1 MLSRWQR
8 NYIFEAIPT
17 ELAGFR
23 VTKNRDGEIQA
34 ESAFPKMIV
43 SVLTEGVRVHFYK
56 DRIRYQK
63 KLVGGDKQADY
74 WYGQIDRASFSIVLE
89 AYDKDDLGDIG
100 RDLFLYLWSKELGL
114 SWYSSEVPRM
124 RLAKIFEPVYLPEI
138 YDERTGK
145 NISRL
150 VIDFWVEYEFSWME
164 TNALIRRFN
173 YLLIKDELATVSIE
187 SYAKN
192 SYGVSLKIVKP

>member
-17 ELAGFR
+17 ELAGFH

-74 WYGQIDRASFSIVLE
+74 WYGQIDRASFSIALE

-100 RDLFLYLWSKELGL
+100 RDLFLYLWSRELGL
-114 SWYSSEVPRM
+114 SWYSNEVPRM

-150 VIDFWVEYEFSWME
+150 IIDFWVEYEFSWME

-173 YLLIKDELATVSIE
+173 YLLIKDELARVDVET
-187 SYAKN
+187 YAKN
-192 SYGVSLKIVKP
+192 SYGMSLKIVKP

>member
-17 ELAGFR
+17 ELAGFN
-23 VTKNRDGEIQA
+23 VVKNRDGEIQA

-43 SVLTEGVRVHFYK
+43 SVISEGVRVHFYK

-63 KLVGGDKQADY
+63 RLVGGDKQADY
-74 WYGQIDRASFSIVLE
+74 WYGQIDRASFSIALE

-100 RDLFLYLWSKELGL
+100 RDLYLYLWSKELGL

-124 RLAKIFEPVYLPEI
+124 RLSKIFEPVYLPEI
-138 YDERTGK
+138 YDQRTGK

-150 VIDFWVEYEFSWME
+150 IIDFWVEYEFSWME
-164 TNALIRRFN
+164 TNPLIRRFN
-173 YLLIKDELATVSIE
+173 YLLIKDELARVNVET
-187 SYAKN
+187 YAKN
-192 SYGVSLKIVKP
+192 SYGMSLKIVKL

>member
-1 MLSRWQR
+1 MLSQWQR
-8 NYIFEAIPT
+8 DYIFESIPT
-17 ELAGFR
+17 ELAGFH
-23 VTKNRDGEIQA
+23 VLKNRDGEIQA

-43 SVLTEGVRVHFYK
+43 SVLSEGVRVHFYK

-63 KLVGGDKQADY
+63 RLVGGDKQADY

-89 AYDKDDLGDIG
+89 AYDKDDLGNIG
-100 RDLFLYLWSKELGL
+100 RDLYLYLWSKELGL

-150 VIDFWVEYEFSWME
+150 VIDFYVEYEFSWME

-173 YLLIKDELATVSIE
+173 YSLEKDELAKMDIE
-187 SYAKN
+187 TYAKN
-192 SYGVSLKIVKP
+192 SYGMSLKIVR